1 MELFDSFVEYS
12 VEMSKYTS
20 MKVGGSASL
29 FFTPDTEKGL
39 ISRAQ
44 AFHNARAPYFLI
56 GNGTNVIVRDGG
68 YPGAMILTQK
78 ALCGIELNP
87 SEAGVQTTIT
97 CGAGESL
104 AKVSRFAAEH
114 GLSGLEAL
122 SGIPGTIGGAIIMNA
137 GAYEREIA
145 DVLHSVRAY
154 DLDSGKY
161 IMLTNNECELSYRS
175 SVFKTKPLIVLS
187 AEFSL
192 VPCESEAILEKMADY
207 TKKRNDKQPVDKP
220 SAGSFFKRP
229 KGMYA
234 GKLIEDAGMKGARVG
249 GAQVSEKHA
258 GFIINTGDATAEDV
272 LSLSNAVKTKVFEK
286 FQVNLEE
293 EPIVIGI

>member
-1 MELFDSFVEYS
+1 MELFDSFVEYG

-20 MKVGGSASL
+20 MKVGGCASL
-29 FFTPDTEKGL
+29 FYTPDTEEGL

-44 AFHNARAPYFLI
+44 AFHNAHAPYFLL
-56 GNGTNVIVRDGG
+56 GNGTNVIVRDDG
-68 YPGAMILTQK
+68 YPGAVILTQN
-78 ALCGIELNP
+78 ALRGIEIDSLEEG
-87 SEAGVQTTIT
+87 SSTHIT

-122 SGIPGTIGGAIIMNA
+122 SGIPGTIGGAILMNA
-137 GAYEREIA
+137 GAYESEIS
-145 DVLHSVRAY
+145 DVLFSVRAY
-154 DLDSGKY
+154 DLDSSKY
-161 IMLTNNECELSYRS
+161 IMLTNEECELSYRDS
-175 SVFKTKPLIVLS
+175 IFKSRPLIVLS
-187 AEFSL
+187 AVFSL
-192 VPCESEAILEKMADY
+192 VPCESATIAEKMAEY
-207 TKKRNDKQPVDKP
+207 TKKRNEKQPVDKP
-220 SAGSFFKRP
+220 SSGSFFKRP
-229 KGMYA
+229 IGMFA

-272 LSLSNAVKTKVFEK
+272 LLLSKAVKTKVFEK
-286 FQVNLEE
+286 FQVKLEE